1 LRTIISYANKTIELL
16 KNKGLKVATKK
27 QIIIP
32 IVILAAGVAAMAGFS
47 SMKKPPE
54 EKPEVDNTPIVAV
67 SDISVAPMTLA
78 VNSHGMVAPKYET
91 QLIAQV
97 NGEIVELSDTFVRGG
112 FVKKNQ
118 LLARIDPNDY
128 QAALI
133 DAQASMATARA
144 ALEKEVAQGK
154 VAEREWKQITDT
166 SPTELSLRKPQL
178 AQELARV
185 KAAQASVLRAERN
198 LERTEIR
205 APYDAMIDS
214 RNIGLGSFVSIGNK
228 IGHVLATATAEI
240 RLPVADNQLEFLANQ
255 GVNAQVN
262 LVGVYAGK
270 ATQWDAKIVRSEG
283 VVDNKSRMG
292 YLVAELNDPYQL
304 HSSSNQAKTP
314 LRFGSYVNAK
324 IVGNHIDMATVV
336 PRHLV
341 INNKVAILDS
351 ESKLHYVVID
361 IVRQQGSDVIVA
373 NGLADGDR
381 LIISALDYPVD
392 GMKLALA
399 SDESQLEEKEVEAEE
414 GETQMANNND
424 SGE

>member
-1 LRTIISYANKTIELL
+1 M
-16 KNKGLKVATKK
+16 ATKK

-32 IVILAAGVAAMAGFS
+32 IFILAIGAAGMGGFL

-54 EKPEVDNTPIVAV
+54 EKPKVDNTPIVAV
-67 SDISVAPMTLA
+67 NDISVAPMTLE
-78 VNSHGMVAPKYET
+78 VNSHGMVTPKYET
-91 QLIAQV
+91 ELIAQV

-133 DAQASMATARA
+133 DAQASMATATA

-214 RNIGLGSFVSIGNK
+214 RNIGLGSFVTVGNK

-240 RLPVADNQLEFLANQ
+240 RLPVADNQLEYLINQ

-262 LVGVYAGK
+262 LVGIFAGK
-270 ATQWDAKIVRSEG
+270 ATQWSARIMRSEG
-283 VVDNKSRMG
+283 VVDSKSRMG

-304 HSSSNQAKTP
+304 NVNEEQSITP
-314 LRFGSYVNAK
+314 LRFGSYINAK
-324 IVGNHIDMATVV
+324 IVGKNISQASIV

-341 INNKVAILDS
+341 INDKVAILDS
-351 ESKLHYVVID
+351 ESKLHYVEID
-361 IVRQQGSDVIVA
+361 IVRQQGSEVIVA

-381 LIISALDYPVD
+381 LITSALDYPVD

-399 SDESQLEEKEVEAEE
+399 TDELELEEKDLDGEQS
-414 GETQMANNND
+414 ETQMASNKE

>member
-1 LRTIISYANKTIELL
+1 M
-16 KNKGLKVATKK
+16 ATKK

-32 IVILAAGVAAMAGFS
+32 IVILAAGIAAMAVFS

-54 EKPEVDNTPIVAV
+54 EKAEVDNTPIVAV
-67 SDISVAPMTLA
+67 SDISVTPMTLE
-78 VNSHGMVAPKYET
+78 VNSYGMVTPKYET
-91 QLIAQV
+91 ELIAQV
-97 NGEIVELSDTFVRGG
+97 NGEIVELSDTFLRGG

-205 APYDAMIDS
+205 APYDAMINS
-214 RNIGLGSFVSIGNK
+214 RNIGLGSFVGVGTK

-255 GVNAQVN
+255 GVNAKVN
-262 LVGVYAGK
+262 LFGKYAGK
-270 ATQWDAKIVRSEG
+270 DTQWSATIKRNEG
-283 VVDNKSRMG
+283 VIDNKSRMG
-292 YLVAELNDPYQL
+292 YLVAELKDPYQL
-304 HSSSNQAKTP
+304 NNNTEQKITP

-324 IVGNHIDMATVV
+324 IVGNNIAKATSV

-341 INNKVAILDS
+341 VNGKVAILDS
-351 ESKLHYVVID
+351 DSRLHYVVID
-361 IVRQQGSDVIVA
+361 IVRQQGSNVIVA
-373 NGLADGDR
+373 NGLLEGDR
-381 LIISALDYPVD
+381 LIVSALDYPVN
-392 GMKLALA
+392 GMKLALVG
-399 SDESQLEEKEVEAEE
+399 DETQLEEKEVEEDD
-414 GETQMANNND
+414 TQMASNKE